1 MSKLIKWLSWIKGK
15 WVDFTSLG
23 RMTHSNFSL
32 TANKQVDYL
41 ISSFAS
47 AAGWV
52 VTIITGLGTFYIVDQ
67 ELAKYGTPQIA
78 SWIVSGLIAGFM
90 WWLTDRTL
98 GNLIEKVVHDATCIL
113 FWALSKDYRSKQIKK
128 SIPSKVIYFFVWCL
142 FASLVVGAYMIDQKA
157 VRVIQAPVAET
168 FVKDTT
174 RNLQAEAA
182 AVQGLTQGEIDR
194 LSKQIPALQTRIDNA
209 FWTVLNSPRNS
220 HFKRDYKKA
229 KGWVAQ
235 KLEPQVK
242 ALKADLKAQKAILEA
257 RYNAL
262 TDNQSKAVA
271 AITDEVTS
279 FNERESGRAE
289 AQTGLIVGL
298 VFALGFW
305 AKVLYGVAVAIRV
318 LWYMAETNGGADV
331 NGDGQVTQADIGAYY
346 NQGQTQ
352 TSQQHTNFQPG
363 L

>member
-1 MSKLIKWLSWIKGK
+1 MSKLIKWLSWVKGK
-15 WVDFTSLG
+15 WVDFSSLG
-23 RMTHSNFSL
+23 RMTHSKFTL

-98 GNLIEKVVHDATCIL
+98 GNLIEKFVHDVVGWM
-113 FWALSKDYRSKQIKK
+113 FWALSKNYRSRQPKK
-128 SIPSKVIYFFVWCL
+128 SIPSKIIYFLITALFGGLIYFVY
-142 FASLVVGAYMIDQKA
+142 AIDGKA
-157 VRVIQAPVAET
+157 VNVIQAPVAET

-174 RNLQAEAA
+174 RNLQAETA

-209 FWTVLNSPRNS
+209 FWAVLNSPRNS
-220 HFKRDYKKA
+220 HFKKDYKKA
-229 KGWVAQ
+229 KGWVAG

-262 TDNQSKAVA
+262 TDNQAKAVA

-346 NQGQTQ
+346 NNPQ
-352 TSQQHTNFQPG
+352 TSQQQNFPLG
-363 L
+363 G

>member
-1 MSKLIKWLSWIKGK
+1 MSKIIKWLSWVKGK
-15 WVDFTSLG
+15 WVDFSSLG
-23 RMTHSNFSL
+23 RMTHSNFTL

-52 VTIITGLGTFYIVDQ
+52 VTIVTGLGAFYVVNQ
-67 ELAKYGTPQIA
+67 ELSRYGVPLYV
-78 SWIVSGLIAGFM
+78 SWGLSGIIGYFM
-90 WWLTDRTL
+90 WWLTDRTV
-98 GNLIEKVVHDATCIL
+98 GNLIEKVVHDATCVL
-113 FWALSKDYRSKQIKK
+113 WWCLSKTYRIGKLKK
-128 SIPSKVIYFFVWCL
+128 SIPQKVVYFLIWVLFGFIVWQVYAVDMKFTKVIQ
-142 FASLVVGAYMIDQKA
+142 S
-157 VRVIQAPVAET
+157 PVAET

-174 RNLQAEAA
+174 RNLQAETA

-194 LSKQIPALQTRIDNA
+194 LSKQIPALQARIDNA
-209 FWTVLNSPRNS
+209 FWAVLNSPRNS
-220 HFKRDYKKA
+220 RFKRDYKKA
-229 KGWVAQ
+229 KGWVAG

-262 TDNQSKAVA
+262 TDNQAKAVA
-271 AITDEVTS
+271 AITNEVTS

-346 NQGQTQ
+346 NNPQ
-352 TSQQHTNFQPG
+352 TSQQTNFPLG
-363 L
+363 G

>member
-1 MSKLIKWLSWIKGK
+1 MSKIIKWLSWVKGK
-15 WVDFTSLG
+15 WVDFSSLG

-67 ELAKYGTPQIA
+67 ELAKYGTPEIA

-98 GNLIEKVVHDATCIL
+98 GSLIEKVVHDALCV
-113 FWALSKDYRSKQIKK
+113 FWLVSKDYRTKQAKK
-128 SIPSKVIYFFVWCL
+128 SIPSKLVYFAVWCL
-142 FASLVVGAYMIDQKA
+142 FAFIVYQAYMIDKKA
-157 VRVIQAPVAET
+157 VLVIQAPVAEKL
-168 FVKDTT
+168 VKDTT
-174 RNLQAEAA
+174 RNLQAETVAIK
-182 AVQGLTQGEIDR
+182 GLTQGEIEN
-194 LSKQIPALQTRIDNA
+194 LAKQKIQIQTKIDNA
-209 FWTVLNSPRNS
+209 FTAVLNMPKNS
-220 HFKRDYKKA
+220 AFKRDYKKA
-229 KGWVAQ
+229 RGWVAQ
-235 KLEPQVK
+235 KLARQVNSYVAK
-242 ALKADLKAQKAILEA
+242 LESQKADIVA

-262 TDNQSKAVA
+262 SNNQNKAVA
-271 AITDEVTS
+271 AITQDVTS

-298 VFALGFW
+298 IFALGFW
-305 AKVLYGVAVAIRV
+305 AKVLYGVAIAIRV
-318 LWYMAETNGGADV
+318 MWYMAETNGGLDA

-346 NQGQTQ
+346 NQPQTQ
-352 TSQQHTNFQPG
+352 QQNFQTGP
-363 L
+363 

>member
-1 MSKLIKWLSWIKGK
+1 MSKIIKWLSWVKGK
-15 WVDFTSLG
+15 WVDFSSLG
-23 RMTHSNFSL
+23 RMTHSNFTL

-52 VTIITGLGTFYIVDQ
+52 VTIVTGLGAFYVVNQ
-67 ELAKYGTPQIA
+67 ELSRYGVPDYI
-78 SWIVSGLIAGFM
+78 SWGLSGIIGYFM
-90 WWLTDRTL
+90 WWLTDRTV
-98 GNLIEKVVHDATCIL
+98 GNLIEKVVHDATCVL
-113 FWALSKDYRSKQIKK
+113 WWCLSKTYRVGKPKK
-128 SIPSKVIYFFVWCL
+128 SIPQKVVYFLIWGLFGFIVWQVYAVDMKFTKVIQ
-142 FASLVVGAYMIDQKA
+142 D
-157 VRVIQAPVAET
+157 PVAKT

-174 RNLQAEAA
+174 RNLQAETAS
-182 AVQGLTQGEIDR
+182 VQGLTQGEIDR

-209 FWTVLNSPRNS
+209 FWTVLNLPKNS

-262 TDNQSKAVA
+262 TNNQAKAVA
-271 AITDEVTS
+271 AIADEVTS
-279 FNERESGRAE
+279 FNERETGRAE

-346 NQGQTQ
+346 NNPQ
-352 TSQQHTNFQPG
+352 TSQQQNFPMG
-363 L
+363 G

>member
-1 MSKLIKWLSWIKGK
+1 MSKIIKWLSWVKGK
-15 WVDFTSLG
+15 WVDFSSLG
-23 RMTHSNFSL
+23 RMTHSNFTL

-78 SWIVSGLIAGFM
+78 SWVVSGLIAGFM
-90 WWLTDRTL
+90 WWLTDWTL
-98 GNLIEKVVHDATCIL
+98 GNLIEKVVHDAVCLL
-113 FWALSKDYRSKQIKK
+113 FWALSKSYRIEKWKK
-128 SIPSKVIYFFVWCL
+128 KTVPVSVIYFFVWVLCAGL
-142 FASLVVGAYMIDQKA
+142 IYMVYAIDGKS
-157 VRVIQAPVAET
+157 VKVIQNPIAQT
-168 FVKDTT
+168 IVKDTT
-174 RNLQAEAA
+174 RNLQAETA

-209 FWTVLNSPRNS
+209 FFAVLNSPRNS

-229 KGWVAQ
+229 KGWVAG

-262 TDNQSKAVA
+262 TDNQAKAVA

-346 NQGQTQ
+346 NNPQ
-352 TSQQHTNFQPG
+352 TSQQTNFPLG
-363 L
+363 G

>member
-1 MSKLIKWLSWIKGK
+1 MSKIIKWLSWVKGK
-15 WVDFTSLG
+15 WVDFSSLG
-23 RMTHSNFSL
+23 RMTHSNFTL

-98 GNLIEKVVHDATCIL
+98 GNLIEKVVHDATCVL
-113 FWALSKDYRSKQIKK
+113 WWCLSKSYRTDKPKK
-128 SIPSKVIYFFVWCL
+128 TAPQKLVYFFVWCL
-142 FASLVVGAYMIDQKA
+142 FTSLVVGAYLIDQKA

-174 RNLQAEAA
+174 RNLQAETA

-209 FWTVLNSPRNS
+209 FWAVLNSPRNS

-262 TDNQSKAVA
+262 TNNQAKAVA
-271 AITDEVTS
+271 AIADEVTS
-279 FNERESGRAE
+279 FNERETGRAE

-346 NQGQTQ
+346 NNPQ
-352 TSQQHTNFQPG
+352 TSQQQNFPMG
-363 L
+363 G

>member
-1 MSKLIKWLSWIKGK
+1 MSKIITWLTWAKGK
-15 WVDFTSLG
+15 WMDFTSLG
-23 RMTHSNFSL
+23 RMTHSNFTL
-32 TANKQVDYL
+32 TANKQVDYQ
-41 ISSFAS
+41 ISSFAK

-67 ELAKYGTPQIA
+67 WLGIYGTPQIA
-78 SWIVSGLIAGFM
+78 SWIVSALIAGFM

-98 GNLIEKVVHDATCIL
+98 GNLIEKVVHDATCVL
-113 FWALSKDYRSKQIKK
+113 WWSLSKAYRTGKPKK
-128 SIPSKVIYFFVWCL
+128 TAPQKLVYFFVWCL

-157 VRVIQAPVAET
+157 VKVIQAPVAET

-174 RNLQAEAA
+174 RNLQVETA

-194 LSKQIPALQTRIDNA
+194 LSKQIPALQARIDNA
-209 FWTVLNSPRNS
+209 FFAVLNSPRNS

-262 TDNQSKAVA
+262 TDNQTKAVA

-346 NQGQTQ
+346 NNPQ
-352 TSQQHTNFQPG
+352 TSQQQNFQTRN
-363 L
+363 